1 MGGLGKGYLGSRG
14 HQGEVGLFVQFLA
27 KIIKIKNE
35 VTTKICLLGIFGG
48 GGWVE
53 GGGTKLSI

>member
-1 MGGLGKGYLGSRG
+1 MGGLGKGYLGSSG

-35 VTTKICLLGIFGG
+35 VTTKICLLGIFFWVGG
-48 GGWVE
+48 GVGR
-53 GGGTKLSI
+53 GGRN